1 MGFWG
6 TAVLVRWPGDV
17 TDVPAV
23 GALSQGVRHSGRFGD
38 WVLGWFDEPGMFRL
52 PDWFDRIV
60 SDTGTGCLVAGFL
73 DSSFAFVV
81 ARAADGA
88 EASAFVGREQVP
100 VDDVDRYAWARSFPP
115 AVEAAGEL
123 AGWARACGLTPDE
136 AGLVDA
142 LSAAPDPF
150 AEDVFDRVLLTL
162 GLDRDAAPTVQPPA
176 RRRKVTPRNPVDL
189 LVRDVV
195 APVAERAGFVRSG
208 RGFRYVVPN
217 GSAAYLGIARAPWLG
232 DGVERFVVH
241 EGFATG
247 AALAARDEM
256 YAARGDSRAQGRRL
270 DESLVSGSTLA
281 ALPPQAHFSGVGE
294 PRSHPVWGVRTDDDE
309 NLRGELGRSISA
321 AAEQLVR
328 FVGDPVAAADLLM
341 DADHWDDW
349 VISCTTPDRPWLR
362 AWAFVTTG
370 RYDEALR
377 VAAENDLRLGGDPD
391 GVARFVDRW
400 KAQGER
406 RLPGEWQKDL
416 R

>member
-217 GSAAYLGIARAPWLG
+217 GSAAYLGIARAPEWL
-232 DGVERFVVH
+232 DLASFRERFPEEH
-241 EGFATG
+241 WRWALGSEEPRAELSALRKATRLERP
-247 AALAARDEM
+247 LASAELVEDLEKR
-256 YAARGDSRAQGRRL
+256 YGVRLVPRRGVRR
-270 DESLVSGSTLA
+270 ESGSGA
-281 ALPPQAHFSGVGE
+281 VS
-294 PRSHPVWGVRTDDDE
+294 
-309 NLRGELGRSISA
+309 GELGLA
-321 AAEQLVR
+321 A
-328 FVGDPVAAADLLM
+328 G
-341 DADHWDDW
+341 
-349 VISCTTPDRPWLR
+349 
-362 AWAFVTTG
+362 
-370 RYDEALR
+370 
-377 VAAENDLRLGGDPD
+377 
-391 GVARFVDRW
+391 
-400 KAQGER
+400 
-406 RLPGEWQKDL
+406 
-416 R
+416 